1 MDSLDLLA
9 TLRGLVAAA
18 VNEVLGLI
26 RLHPMLFGL
35 ILGILCTGLLAHREL
50 GLPWPNAIYETGRI
64 FFDGA
69 DTSVGA
75 NQGAPT
81 WVLTL
86 LWGDRFLAPLV
97 AGGTMLELIH
107 RLSRHGAVR
116 PWWRRHVIV
125 IGAGN
130 LGTALARHHARRG
143 RRVVI
148 IERDG
153 ANPNLEG
160 LRTEGVTVVEGD
172 ARQGETLLRARA
184 GVARRIIAVS
194 GDDIANFASILHA
207 SRLAKHPI
215 HAHAH
220 IGDPDLR
227 ARLGPVLAGRFALQE
242 PLFSGFE
249 VAAVDLLSR
258 HELLRGQGPHILVV
272 AGYGRFGQAVVGE
285 VLRLHGQRADL
296 SVWIVDPRLEQIPL
310 SPLVQA
316 SRADGKLRLMD
327 MDMLDDRVLAAMH
340 QSMQA
345 HTRVDFVLCT
355 DNDGK
360 NLAFALAMH
369 HALGGH
375 CAALRIVARMIEW
388 STAEGQALPG
398 VEVVS
403 IKDLVLEGLC
413 KGS

>member
-1 MDSLDLLA
+1 MIA
-9 TLRGLVAAA
+9 TLRGLLAAA
-18 VNEVLGLI
+18 AHEVVGLI
-26 RLHPMLFGL
+26 RLHPMLFSL
-35 ILGILCTGLLAHREL
+35 IVGILCTGLLAHRQL

-75 NQGAPT
+75 DREAPS
-81 WVLTL
+81 WVFAL

-97 AGGTMLELIH
+97 AGGTVLELVH

-125 IGAGN
+125 VGAGN
-130 LGTALARHHARRG
+130 LGTALARHHARQG
-143 RRVVI
+143 RRVVM

-153 ANPNLEG
+153 DNPNLEG

-172 ARQGETLLRARA
+172 ARQGETLVRARA
-184 GVARRIIAVS
+184 GVARRIIAVA
-194 GDDIANFASILHA
+194 GDDIANFAAILHA

-220 IGDPDLR
+220 VGDPELR
-227 ARLGPVLAGRFALQE
+227 ARLVPVLADRFAAPD

-249 VAAVDLLSR
+249 VAAKDLVSR

-285 VLRLHGQRADL
+285 VLRLHGHRADL
-296 SVWIVDPRLEQIPL
+296 SIWIVDPNLDSIPL
-310 SPLVQA
+310 SPLVLA
-316 SRADGKLRLMD
+316 WREGGRLRLMD
-327 MDMLDDRVLAAMH
+327 MDMLDDRVQGELH
-340 QSMQA
+340 QNMRA

-369 HALGGH
+369 HGFGGH

-388 STAEGQALPG
+388 SPVEGAAMPG

-403 IKDLVLEGLC
+403 IKDLVLDGLC